1 MKKRTTFLLAVLG
14 GFTGAILIDL
24 FGFVKA
30 NAEQHHYYANTAVV
44 TEIDYANN
52 LVTVEDSAG
61 NTWQFAETEDWEFS
75 DTCSMLMDSKGT
87 SSVIL
92 QRTEL
97 CLEAKRS
104 VRNTRNQHCLQLV
117 KS

>member
-1 MKKRTTFLLAVLG
+1 MKKRTIFLLAVLG
-14 GFTGAILIDL
+14 GFIGAILIDL

-30 NAEQHHYYANTAVV
+30 NENQHHYYANTAVV

-61 NTWQFAETEDWEFS
+61 NTWQFTETEDWEFS

-87 SSVIL
+87 ASVTDDEII
-92 QRTEL
+92 QITYCAFE
-97 CLEAKRS
+97 
-104 VRNTRNQHCLQLV
+104 VFY
-117 KS
+117 

>member
-14 GFTGAILIDL
+14 GFIGAILIDQ
-24 FGFVKA
+24 A

-61 NTWQFAETEDWEFS
+61 NTWQFTETEDWEFS

-87 SSVIL
+87 SSVSDDEII
-92 QRTEL
+92 QVTYCAFE
-97 CLEAKRS
+97 
-104 VRNTRNQHCLQLV
+104 VF
-117 KS
+117 

>member
-30 NAEQHHYYANTAVV
+30 NTEQHHYYANTAVV
-44 TEIDYANN
+44 TEVDKANN
-52 LVTVEDSAG
+52 LVTVEDCNG
-61 NTWQFAETEDWEFS
+61 NTWQFTETEDWEFA

-87 SSVIL
+87 ASVSDDKII
-92 QRTEL
+92 QVTYCSFE
-97 CLEAKRS
+97 
-104 VRNTRNQHCLQLV
+104 VF
-117 KS
+117 

>member
-30 NAEQHHYYANTAVV
+30 NTEQHHYYANTAVV
-44 TEIDYANN
+44 TEIDYTNN

-61 NTWQFAETEDWEFS
+61 NTWQFTETEDWEFS
-75 DTCSMLMDSKGT
+75 DTCSILMDSKGT
-87 SSVIL
+87 SSVSDDEII
-92 QRTEL
+92 QVTYCAFE
-97 CLEAKRS
+97 
-104 VRNTRNQHCLQLV
+104 VF
-117 KS
+117 